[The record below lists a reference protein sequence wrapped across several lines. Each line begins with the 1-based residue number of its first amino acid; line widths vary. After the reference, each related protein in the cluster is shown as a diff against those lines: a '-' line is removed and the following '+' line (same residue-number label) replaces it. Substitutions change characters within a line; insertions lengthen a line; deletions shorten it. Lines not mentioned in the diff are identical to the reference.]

1 MQLYT
6 RDIGTRIGGSALG
19 LGFIVIGIFA
29 VSISGEAPTADVG
42 DRAFWLGVT
51 FAIAGVSAVA
61 VSWLVSDLSNIWCK
75 PPSRFF
81 RSK

>member
-6 RDIGTRIGGSALG
+6 RNIATRIGGTALG
-19 LGFIVIGIFA
+19 LGFLVIGVFA
-29 VSISGEAPTADVG
+29 VSVSGKAPSPEVG

-51 FAIAGVSAVA
+51 FAIAGVAAVA
-61 VSWLVSDLSNIWCK
+61 VSWLVSDLSNIWCR